1 MNSKAELETGRLVG
15 NSAGAESLTRRYVTL
30 GGAWGAWLFDALD
43 ATVFG
48 FVILPIAHTF
58 TASLGDV
65 VSTVAWF
72 LLATGIGGFT
82 LGNVADKIGRK
93 TTLLISVLIYA
104 TGTLACGFAHTLF
117 ELNIARFAVG
127 VGVGGL

>member
-43 ATVFG
+43 ATIFG
-48 FVILPIAHTF
+48 FVILPISHTLS
-58 TASLGDV
+58 ASFSEV

-72 LLATGIGGFT
+72 LLATAVV
-82 LGNVADKIGRK
+82 LDVRK
-93 TTLLISVLIYA
+93 S
-104 TGTLACGFAHTLF
+104 
-117 ELNIARFAVG
+117 E
-127 VGVGGL
+127 